1 MLPAPRQ
8 RQINGMLDTENFNFF
23 LSVCHVA
30 HNESEVTT
38 FMVFTRSESQNVTR
52 SDTWTSA
59 ANSYMAV
66 FFCNTC

>member
-1 MLPAPRQ
+1 VLPAPRQ
-8 RQINGMLDTENFNFF
+8 QQINGMLDSENFSVF

-30 HNESEVTT
+30 HIESEVTT

>member
-1 MLPAPRQ
+1 MLAASRQ
-8 RQINGMLDTENFNFF
+8 QQIIGMLGTENFNFF
-23 LSVCHVA
+23 FTVYHVA
-30 HNESEVTT
+30 HIESQVTT

-59 ANSYMAV
+59 ANSYMVV